1 MVSTCGPSRSVREEK
16 RRERWASGI
25 SWARKK
31 DGPAGGEMGRRE
43 KEKEKERTRR
53 EGGPRLG

>member
-1 MVSTCGPSRSVREEK
+1 VREEK